1 MAYSAGDLQV
11 GFGIEALP
19 GASSGWNPA
28 TPATATRFIE
38 VVSESVKASYDRIDS
53 KGLRSQ
59 RVLEGKDKFVTG
71 KVDVS
76 GDIEFELQT
85 KGLGFLFG
93 HMLGSTVTSATA
105 AGGTS
110 AKTHTYAMTAGTTTD
125 GAGLTAQIVRADNT
139 GTQQGFSYT
148 GCKVQS
154 WELMAAQN
162 EVCTAKLT
170 LDGANEKVGTTPA
183 TASYG
188 SSSTPLVFS
197 GAAILVA
204 GSSFECKSVSI
215 KGDNK
220 LKTDRYVLGSNIK
233 KQQINSGV
241 REISGQIGLEF
252 SGTAAYNRVVNADSV
267 AFQATFSSIADI
279 ESGVKSSVVVTIPDI
294 RFEGE
299 TPTGGGQIIEHNL
312 TFKALD
318 DETSATSPIS
328 IAYTTL
334 DTTP

>member
-11 GFGIEALP
+11 GFGIEAIP
-19 GASSGWNPA
+19 GATSGWNPA
-28 TPATATRFIE
+28 TTASATRFIE
-38 VVSESVKASYDRIDS
+38 VISESVKASYDRIDS

-59 RVLEGKDKFVTG
+59 RVLEGKDKFVAG
-71 KVDVS
+71 KVDIS

-93 HMLGSTVTSATA
+93 HMLGSTVSTATA
-105 AGGTS
+105 TGGST
-110 AKTHTYAMTAGTTTD
+110 AKTHTYSMTAGTTTD
-125 GAGLTAQIVRADNT
+125 GAGLMAQIVRADNT
-139 GTQQGFSYT
+139 GAQQAFSYT

-183 TASYG
+183 TASYS
-188 SSSTPLVFS
+188 SSSTPLVFT
-197 GAAILVA
+197 GAAILVG
-204 GSSFECKSVSI
+204 GSAFECKSVSI

-233 KQQINSGV
+233 KEQLNSGV
-241 REISGQIGLEF
+241 REITGQLGLEF
-252 SGTAAYNRVVNADSV
+252 SGVTAYNRVVNADSV
-267 AFQATFSSIADI
+267 AFQATFASVANI
-279 ESGVKSSVVVTIPDI
+279 ETGVKSSVVVTIPDI

-299 TPTGGGQIIEHNL
+299 TPNGSGQIIEHNL
-312 TFKALD
+312 SFKALD
-318 DETSATSPIS
+318 DETTTTAPIT